1 MSNLAQQ
8 FLSSNP
14 NPETGSRRAGRGLSG
29 TRGQGQSPCVASSPA
44 AADGEGGACNTPGKS
59 DGSIGSPSEISHFTG
74 VSGAGKTGESFTP
87 PPPSSQWGAAW
98 CALRGAVDWWT
109 DLLRPRV
116 DQEVWEELVWLAESE
131 QPWEIATGDAPLR
144 LTVSKRGVSLVA
156 KGDGLYVV
164 IAAPDA
170 PEAKIHYGVEIQW
183 QGKLLSASATGLDLI
198 TSLTPWVWSSLY
210 PTAAETREGVVEA
223 LQKHSRVGR
232 VDYAC
237 DVVCD
242 GEGAESAIDR
252 WYAGESHTRVLARF
266 ATHCRSSSSE
276 GHTALLGD
284 RKKGRTWY
292 VGSTAMYRVYERSK
306 HTQDGH
312 WEILAATL
320 KQLGWDGKAPVLRAE
335 VEVKREWQQTQSC
348 ECSACAERLRA
359 AHAAGQLRDAE
370 VWPIR
375 EWTQRE
381 ALAHAAGLAASLFER
396 TRDTDDTGE
405 LAHAPPKERPT
416 SPMWVAV
423 QACPARI
430 VDGSVEGVVTMLR
443 SVQGK
448 LFRAKRIKTALR
460 AIEDLRTVGATA
472 DDAAHGS
479 SAAETVA
486 VVLEALRESAE
497 QRQRDA
503 SLISGYTAG
512 TVEDRD
518 AAQRSIDSDLRR
530 AATARARAGCE
541 SLKLGDELLTEI
553 TTGKSSDWDRLV
565 DAISVLRGEA
575 VVAVA
580 KRAA

>member
-8 FLSSNP
+8 FSSSNP

-29 TRGQGQSPCVASSPA
+29 TRGQGQRPCVASSP

-59 DGSIGSPSEISHFTG
+59 DRSTGSPSEISHFTG
-74 VSGAGKTGESFTP
+74 VSGAGNTGDAFTP
-87 PPPSSQWGAAW
+87 PPPGSQGRAAW
-98 CALRGAVDWWT
+98 SALRGAVDWWT

-116 DQEVWEELVWLAESE
+116 DQEVWDELVWLAESE
-131 QPWEIATGDAPLR
+131 QLWEIPTGDAPLR
-144 LTVSKRGVSLVA
+144 LTLAKRGISITA
-156 KGDGLYVV
+156 KGDGLYIV

-170 PEAKIHYGVEIQW
+170 PEAKIHYGAEVQW
-183 QGKLLSASATGLDLI
+183 QGKLLSASATGLDVI
-198 TSLTPWVWSSLY
+198 STLTPWIWSSLY
-210 PTAAETREGVVEA
+210 PSAADTREGVVEA

-237 DVVCD
+237 DVICD
-242 GEGAESAIDR
+242 GEGAESAIDS

-284 RKKGRTWY
+284 RKRGRTWY

-312 WEILAATL
+312 WEILTGTL
-320 KQLGWDGKAPVLRAE
+320 KQLGWDGKVPVLRAE

-348 ECSACAERLRA
+348 ECSACAERLRE

-416 SPMWVAV
+416 SPMWTAV

-430 VDGSVEGVVTMLR
+430 VDGSVEGVVTKIR
-443 SVQGK
+443 SVQAK

-479 SAAETVA
+479 SATETVA
-486 VVLEALRESAE
+486 VLLEAMRSAEE

-503 SLISGYTAG
+503 KLVSSRLKCTDEELG
-512 TVEDRD
+512 
-518 AAQRSIDSDLRR
+518 AARHRIDSDLRR

-541 SLKLGDELLTEI
+541 SLKVGDRRLAEI
-553 TTGKSSDWDRLV
+553 TTGLSADWDRVV
-565 DAISVLRGEA
+565 DAVAVLRGEVV
-575 VVAVA
+575 VVAA